1 MATTSNKKS
10 TTTTSSTKKDTPATK
25 SASTDDKNPKAASAP
40 KEEKKSETDNT
51 PKAQTKAP
59 GKTCKCE
66 DCSVKYDYQYVRG
79 MGTLV
84 TSIITCE
91 GSVVTSSST
100 FVPNVRVEN
109 DKLVPLN

>member
-59 GKTCKCE
+59 GKTCNCA
-66 DCSVKYDYQYVRG
+66 DCSVKYYYQYVRG

-84 TSIITCE
+84 TSIVTCE
-91 GSVVTSSST
+91 SSVTSSST